1 MNSLKEDKAKLEI
14 QKEGEKQEQDNK
26 KKFFGFAIIL
36 DDRVSYLI
44 YEGNIS
50 SKFHLTCQKWR
61 APSPDRSSRC
71 NEKPASFAQE
81 KKELYVVRQRIFCLL
96 LCFII

>member
-14 QKEGEKQEQDNK
+14 QKEGEKREQDEK

-36 DDRVSYLI
+36 DERVSNLI

-50 SKFHLTCQKWR
+50 SKFHITNNLPEV
-61 APSPDRSSRC
+61 ARSIAR
-71 NEKPASFAQE
+71 
-81 KKELYVVRQRIFCLL
+81 
-96 LCFII
+96 

>member
-81 KKELYVVRQRIFCLL
+81 KKELYVVRQ
-96 LCFII
+96 

>member
-14 QKEGEKQEQDNK
+14 QKEGEKREQDDK
-26 KKFFGFAIIL
+26 KKFFSFAIIL
-36 DDRVSYLI
+36 DDRVSLI

-61 APSPDRSSRC
+61 APLPDRSSRC
-71 NEKPASFAQE
+71 NEKPANFAQE
-81 KKELYVVRQRIFCLL
+81 KKELYVV
-96 LCFII
+96 